1 MAYPS
6 IETSGVFMN
15 AIRVENL
22 VKIFVD
28 KKQQKEIHAVDGITF
43 SVAPGE
49 IFGFLGPNGAG
60 KTTTIRVLAGLL
72 KPNAGQAWV
81 LDHEVVAEA
90 GEVRK
95 NIGFLT
101 ENHGNYENLT
111 LEQNLSFFASFY
123 GLEGRDAEVRIGEVL
138 EKLGLTD
145 RRQQKVGKFS
155 KGLKQRA
162 ALARVLIHNP
172 SVLFFDEPTSGLDP
186 VAAVQVRELILSLK
200 EKHRTI
206 FINSH
211 NLEEVQKVCD
221 RVAIIDAGKLKR
233 IGTAQDLSKQLFET
247 QVVECRLRQVPS
259 RDVIGKLRALQ
270 GIENIRENGADLQIF
285 VNDPD
290 ALTPEIIRLLVQDGA
305 NILEVTRQQ
314 HSLEDIYLKLMRNS
328 AEGSA

>member
-1 MAYPS
+1 
-6 IETSGVFMN
+6 MN
-15 AIRVENL
+15 AIQVENL
-22 VKIFVD
+22 AKIFVD
-28 KKQQKEIHAVDGITF
+28 KKQQREIHAVDGITF

-72 KPNAGQAWV
+72 KPNSGCAWV
-81 LDHEVVAEA
+81 LGHDVVEEA

-111 LEQNLSFFASFY
+111 LEQNLTFFASFY
-123 GLEGRDAEVRIGEVL
+123 GIEGKESQAHITEIL
-138 EKLGLTD
+138 EKLGLSD

-186 VAAVQVRELILSLK
+186 VAAVQVRELILGLK

-247 QVVECRLRQVPS
+247 QVVVCRLKQVPS
-259 RDVIGKLRALQ
+259 SAIIAELRNRRDIK
-270 GIENIRENGADLQIF
+270 NIRENGPVVEFF
-285 VNDPD
+285 VDDPD
-290 ALTPEIIRLLVQDGA
+290 AVTPEIVRLLVRDGVDV
-305 NILEVTRQQ
+305 IEVTRQQ
-314 HSLEDIYLKLMRNS
+314 HTLEDIYLKLMRTTTG
-328 AEGSA
+328 GSA

>member
-1 MAYPS
+1 
-6 IETSGVFMN
+6 VFIN

-28 KKQQKEIHAVDGITF
+28 KKQKKEIHAVDGITF
-43 SVAPGE
+43 SVASGE

-95 NIGFLT
+95 SIGFLT

-111 LEQNLSFFASFY
+111 LEQNLAFFASFY
-123 GLEGRDAEVRIGEVL
+123 GIEGRDAEVRIGEVL

-186 VAAVQVRELILSLK
+186 VAAVQVRELILGLK

-259 RDVIGKLRALQ
+259 RDVVGKLRVLE
-270 GIENIRENGADLQIF
+270 GIKNIRENGTDLQFF

-290 ALTPEIIRLLVQDGA
+290 TLTPEIVRLLVLDGA
-305 NILEVTRQQ
+305 NVLEVTRQQ
-314 HSLEDIYLKLMRNS
+314 HSLEDIYLKLMGNVRG
-328 AEGSA
+328 ETP